1 MAGPLQSP
9 TSPNPWHDTLKL
21 RILSLAVIASL
32 GAGQALATDHSGTGL
47 ASSYADLAQLEASA
61 QGGNALAASK
71 LAALYLQ
78 SHDPL
83 EQAKALDVLAA
94 CDAQLHPICRVDL
107 GMAYGR
113 QALREDL
120 GEEQRR
126 HLAKLS
132 VFRITHAANMG
143 NSGATQLLQDLASA
157 GLNGSAVSRATGVA
171 RDTAAA
177 HQRPVEAVQQPQD
190 ARKSKFLK
198 LPPLLANTK
207 TVGRLQ
213 GVQPQK
219 LEPTTFGSGFPVLA
233 TLPMPVIAI
242 AAAEPSVPAPAA
254 QSYSH
259 GELIALQD
267 KLEQAMDQLVQARLQ
282 LDESNKTIAAL
293 RMEMQAKQPPAAQQ
307 VDANSLNRRA
317 LDAAMVGNYETAI
330 PMFRQAAELNHAGAI
345 NNLAAMFVNGTGVPR
360 DMQQAVSLFERS
372 AQLGNAEAAENA
384 ARIYNYGI
392 GRGKDPSRART
403 WYQKAIQLGSARA
416 AQELSD
422 MEQAIQAGIYFNHI
436 STN

>member
-32 GAGQALATDHSGTGL
+32 GAGQALATDQAGAGL
-47 ASSYADLAQLEASA
+47 ASSDADLAQLEVSA

-126 HLAKLS
+126 HLAMLS
-132 VFRITHAANMG
+132 VFRITHAASMG
-143 NSGATQLLQDLASA
+143 NPAATQLLHELASA
-157 GLNGSAVSRATGVA
+157 GLSGSAVSRATGVV
-171 RDTAAA
+171 RDTTAAA
-177 HQRPVEAVQQPQD
+177 QRPVEAVQRPQE
-190 ARKSKFLK
+190 ARQSKFLK
-198 LPPLLANTK
+198 VTPLLATTK
-207 TVGRLQ
+207 TAVRLER
-213 GVQPQK
+213 VQPQK
-219 LEPTTFGSGFPVLA
+219 LEATTFGSGFPVLA